1 MSFEVSLRAR
11 ILADL
16 KERRRLLDEARA
28 VRSHLDEIA
37 AQRRSYAAKAIAE
50 RHSVKLRQVNAI
62 AGSTCWESDHTH
74 EK

>member
-16 KERRRLLDEARA
+16 KERRRLLDEARI
-28 VRSHLDEIA
+28 VRSRLDEIA

-62 AGSTCWESDHTH
+62 AGSICWGIHHTAD
-74 EK
+74 E

>member
-1 MSFEVSLRAR
+1 VSFEVSLRAR

-28 VRSHLDEIA
+28 VRCRLGVIA

-62 AGSTCWESDHTH
+62 AGSICWGVHHSGDE
-74 EK
+74 